1 MITKLSQREEQ
12 VMKMLV
18 DGAKNRDIALELG
31 IDQKTISTY
40 INRIRVKLNIDSDV
54 NVYVLV
60 KTYLSKDQEKP
71 FLSFA
76 DFQVE
81 GFDD

>member
-1 MITKLSQREEQ
+1 MITKLSTREEQ

-40 INRIRVKLNIDSDV
+40 INRIRAKLNIDRDV

-60 KTYLSKDQEKP
+60 KTYLSKDEIKP
-71 FLSFA
+71 FMTFE
-76 DFQVE
+76 DFKIE
-81 GFDD
+81 GF